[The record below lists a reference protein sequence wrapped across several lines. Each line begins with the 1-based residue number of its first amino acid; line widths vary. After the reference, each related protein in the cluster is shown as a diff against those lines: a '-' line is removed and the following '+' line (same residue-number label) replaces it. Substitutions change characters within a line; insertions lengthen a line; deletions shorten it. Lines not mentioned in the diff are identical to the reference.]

1 VASRAQR
8 LRSAIEQDLDKRK
21 IADLARVDE
30 VFARFRHT
38 LISTLDN
45 ADVRKRELE
54 QMLFHEELQQR
65 EKDLANI
72 RRRLDALT
80 EEQRDERDAV
90 SRRYAN
96 LQPHTFV
103 AAVVFA
109 LSPADAER
117 LGEPRGN

>member
-1 VASRAQR
+1 MTALR
-8 LRSAIEQDLDKRK
+8 LEEPEAARPPEPRRLEEQ
-21 IADLARVDE
+21 
-30 VFARFRHT
+30 
-38 LISTLDN
+38 
-45 ADVRKRELE
+45 
-54 QMLFHEELQQR
+54 QQR

-117 LGEPRGN
+117 LGETRGN